1 MRFKYG
7 SVKSDVLGQR
17 RSGGSGWTQEFEV
30 VFSSEP
36 SPSCE
41 VENVIYTTRGM
52 KASILDISHPPQR
65 RLTFRGGP
73 SCSAVRNPRLKSRS
87 SS

>member
-1 MRFKYG
+1 MHFKYG

-41 VENVIYTTRGM
+41 VENVTYTTRGM
-52 KASILDISHPPQR
+52 KSEHPGHFSQR